1 MKRTAIILLSIL
13 VAFMATNVAEAKSK
27 KRTSKSSIPS
37 ASVFWN
43 TLGNRDLSTIGLKLL
58 YEKKEDN
65 CGLVY
70 YGTNVKVASRGGWDV
85 NITATGPH
93 AFYYTNAWEVES
105 SHDFGFKN
113 KADRDK
119 FYNEM
124 MKIGYDSDT
133 FYKSHSNGWYLILQD

>member
-1 MKRTAIILLSIL
+1 MKRFSIILLTIA
-13 VAFMATNVAEAKSK
+13 VALMAGTASLDAKVK
-27 KRTSKSSIPS
+27 KSRSSSIPS

-43 TLGNRDLSTIGLKLL
+43 TLSNRDLRTIGLQLL
-58 YEKKEDN
+58 YEKKEGN

-70 YGTNVKVASRGGWDV
+70 YGTNVKVTSRGGWNV
-85 NITATGPH
+85 KITAIGSN
-93 AFYYTNAWEVES
+93 AFYYTNAWGEES

-124 MKIGYDSDT
+124 MKIGYDPDIY
-133 FYKSHSNGWYLILQD
+133 YKSFSGGWYLILQD

>member
-13 VAFMATNVAEAKSK
+13 VAFMTTNVAEAKSK
-27 KRTSKSSIPS
+27 KRDSKSGIPS

-43 TLGNRDLSTIGLKLL
+43 TLSNRDLRTIGLQLL
-58 YEKKEDN
+58 YEKKEGN

-70 YGTNVKVASRGGWDV
+70 YGTNVKVTSRGGWNV
-85 NITATGPH
+85 KITATGPN
-93 AFYYTNAWEVES
+93 AFYYTNAWGEES

-124 MKIGYDSDT
+124 MKIGYDPDT
-133 FYKSHSNGWYLILQD
+133 YYKSYSDGWYLILQD